1 MIPASLTQRFAIWF
15 ALVALLP
22 IALVGYGLLHIFEG
36 EIRKLAIQQVS
47 SIADKKVEQIDVYLR
62 ERVLDA
68 SFIQTSDTT
77 RQAIDEFSQSFSQSG
92 IDSEDYRAL
101 DARYRAHYEAGLFF
115 PPATNPILPLAC

>member
-101 DARYRAHYEAGLFF
+101 DARYRAHYERYLEG
-115 PPATNPILPLAC
+115 TGYYICS